1 MILTQTSSNWLI
13 ALFQH
18 QWRWQD
24 FSSYP
29 TLMSLSGTWSQY
41 FNFKWYHL
49 LPNVYLI
56 SVLLIPVN
64 IVNKKQNLIDNQKS
78 TQNNWKQ
85 SVLWT
90 CLNLIDLYS
99 LLSGTCGELFVSAHQ
114 ESREGPGHLLRP
126 WAQWWRD
133 WQVIR
138 GWSAPEAGS
147 FPLLTCIIGHSL

>member
-64 IVNKKQNLIDNQKS
+64 IVNKKQNLVDNQKS

-85 SVLWT
+85 SFLWT
-90 CLNLIDLYS
+90 CLNLIDL
-99 LLSGTCGELFVSAHQ
+99 FSAI
-114 ESREGPGHLLRP
+114 GHLWWSFCECTPGISWGARTFAPAVSPVMARLASDQRLRF
-126 WAQWWRD
+126 RD
-133 WQVIR
+133 FANYTVEIS
-138 GWSAPEAGS
+138 WS
-147 FPLLTCIIGHSL
+147 